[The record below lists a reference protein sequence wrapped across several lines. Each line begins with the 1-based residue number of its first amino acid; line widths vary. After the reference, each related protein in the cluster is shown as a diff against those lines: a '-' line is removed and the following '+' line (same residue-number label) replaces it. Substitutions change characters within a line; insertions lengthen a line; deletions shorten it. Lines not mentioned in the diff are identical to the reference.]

1 MKLDLFLLAIVPILI
16 GMFWIRSKDR
26 YCREPLIHLI
36 KFFLIGAFLSV
47 IIILLENL
55 LMKFNVFEG
64 YSELIYVSFVVA
76 GLVEEGVKA
85 LILIPAL
92 IKEKHFTEKLDGIIY
107 SVFLA
112 LGFATIENMVYIF
125 SESRN
130 LALQVGINRAVISI
144 PAHVMFAITMGYYIS
159 KYKFEGNKNKRREYL
174 FMEVLIPILL
184 HGVFDFILMIEYR
197 WAIILLIVYVI
208 ILWKINLDKLEKY
221 MNHSKKVFFGN
232 LRKKK
237 KK

>member
-1 MKLDLFLLAIVPILI
+1 
-16 GMFWIRSKDR
+16 
-26 YCREPLIHLI
+26 IHLI
-36 KFFLIGAFLSV
+36 IFVLIGAFLSV

-174 FMEVLIPILL
+174 FMAVLIPILL

>member
-112 LGFATIENMVYIF
+112 LFATIENMVYIF

-174 FMEVLIPILL
+174 FMAVLIPILL

>member
-1 MKLDLFLLAIVPILI
+1 
-16 GMFWIRSKDR
+16 
-26 YCREPLIHLI
+26 
-36 KFFLIGAFLSV
+36 LSV

-174 FMEVLIPILL
+174 FMAVLIPILL

-208 ILWKINLDKLEKY
+208 LLWKINLDKLEKY
-221 MNHSKKVFFGN
+221 MNNSKKVFFGN

>member
-1 MKLDLFLLAIVPILI
+1 
-16 GMFWIRSKDR
+16 
-26 YCREPLIHLI
+26 
-36 KFFLIGAFLSV
+36 
-47 IIILLENL
+47 
-55 LMKFNVFEG
+55 MKFNVFEG

-174 FMEVLIPILL
+174 FMAVLIPILL

-232 LRKKK
+232 FRKKK

>member
-1 MKLDLFLLAIVPILI
+1 
-16 GMFWIRSKDR
+16 
-26 YCREPLIHLI
+26 
-36 KFFLIGAFLSV
+36 
-47 IIILLENL
+47 
-55 LMKFNVFEG
+55 
-64 YSELIYVSFVVA
+64 
-76 GLVEEGVKA
+76 
-85 LILIPAL
+85 
-92 IKEKHFTEKLDGIIY
+92 
-107 SVFLA
+107 
-112 LGFATIENMVYIF
+112 FATIENMVYIF

-174 FMEVLIPILL
+174 FMAVLIPILL

>member
-36 KFFLIGAFLSV
+36 KFFLIGVFLSV
-47 IIILLENL
+47 IIILLEDL

-64 YSELIYVSFVVA
+64 YSELIYVSFIVA

-112 LGFATIENMVYIF
+112 LGFATVENIVYVF
-125 SESRN
+125 SESGN

-174 FMEVLIPILL
+174 FMAVLIPILL

-232 LRKKK
+232 LKKK
-237 KK
+237 KKK

>member
-1 MKLDLFLLAIVPILI
+1 
-16 GMFWIRSKDR
+16 MFFNS
-26 YCREPLIHLI
+26 
-36 KFFLIGAFLSV
+36 AFLSV

-174 FMEVLIPILL
+174 FMAVLIPILL

>member
-92 IKEKHFTEKLDGIIY
+92 IKEKLY
-107 SVFLA
+107 
-112 LGFATIENMVYIF
+112 
-125 SESRN
+125 
-130 LALQVGINRAVISI
+130 
-144 PAHVMFAITMGYYIS
+144 
-159 KYKFEGNKNKRREYL
+159 
-174 FMEVLIPILL
+174 
-184 HGVFDFILMIEYR
+184 
-197 WAIILLIVYVI
+197 
-208 ILWKINLDKLEKY
+208 
-221 MNHSKKVFFGN
+221 
-232 LRKKK
+232 
-237 KK
+237 